1 MLALVVTVAAASC
14 SRDDPEEKAESAND
28 LQLAPRSSTAPS
40 SEVESATL
48 PLPVAK
54 FEFSV
59 RPVDADVIARMGET
73 WRPGCPV
80 PLEQLRLMTVT
91 HWGFD
96 GKVHQGE
103 TVVHGDYAASLEP
116 VFRRMF
122 ETRFPIEMLRVTNG
136 VDVPPNESTAFNCRK
151 KVGNGAEWSEHSFGT
166 AIDIN
171 PVQNPYVSRDGS
183 NVIPPAGAPFTD
195 RSLQAP
201 GMLHEGDPVVTAFD
215 AAGWKWGGRWTT
227 SRDYMHFS
235 ISGG

>member
-1 MLALVVTVAAASC
+1 MTPLRSFAAFMLALVMTVAAAAC
-14 SRDDPEEKAESAND
+14 SRDDPLGEAASAND
-28 LQLAPRSSTAPS
+28 LRLAPPTS
-40 SEVESATL
+40 TL
-48 PLPVAK
+48 PLPE
-54 FEFSV
+54 FEFTV
-59 RPVDADVIARMGET
+59 LPVDEGVVARMGET

-80 PLEQLRLMTVT
+80 PLEHLRLMTVS

-96 GKVHQGE
+96 GKVHKGE
-103 TVVHGDYAASLEP
+103 TVVHGDHAASLEP

-122 ETRFPIEMLRVTNG
+122 ETRFPIETLRVTNG
-136 VDVPPNESTAFNCRK
+136 VDAPPNESTAFNCRK
-151 KVGNGAEWSEHSFGT
+151 KVGNGAEWSEHSYGT

-183 NVIPPAGAPFTD
+183 NVIPPAGATFTD

-201 GMLHEGDPVVTAFD
+201 GMLREGDPVVTAFD